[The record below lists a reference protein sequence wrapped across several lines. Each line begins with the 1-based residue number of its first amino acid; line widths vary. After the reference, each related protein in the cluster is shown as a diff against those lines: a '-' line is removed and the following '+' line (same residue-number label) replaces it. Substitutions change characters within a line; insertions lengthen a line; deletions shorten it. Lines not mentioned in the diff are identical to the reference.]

1 MAKLYFKFGA
11 MGGGKTLDLIRVYYN
26 YLEKGAKPYVYKPK
40 VDTREE
46 QNVIRSR
53 TGDEIKCSLIGDDT
67 SIRELFKDFNKD
79 NCDVILID
87 ECNFLKE
94 HHIND
99 LKDIVMEKDIPILC
113 YGLITNFQS
122 YLFEG
127 SKRLVEIADKLDEIK
142 SVCWCGRKATQNT
155 RVIDGKIVKTG
166 EEIFV
171 GGNDAYV
178 PLCYRHFKEEKIS
191 KDDK

>member
-26 YLEKGAKPYVYKPK
+26 YLEKGAIPLVYKPEI
-40 VDTREE
+40 DTRDDKD
-46 QNVIRSR
+46 IIKSR
-53 TGDEIKCSLIGDDT
+53 TGDKIKCSLIGNDT
-67 SIRELFKDFNKD
+67 SIKELFKDFNKE

-94 HHIND
+94 HHIDD

-113 YGLITNFQS
+113 YGLMTNFQS

-166 EEIFV
+166 DEIFV
-171 GGNDAYV
+171 GGNESYV

-191 KDDK
+191 RDS